1 MTPADSRSE
10 ASTRPS
16 PTVVAPPPPPPAIK
30 PTPSNDTTKPAQAT
44 GRATFRCHTAAMIAT
59 STGVAPISRAA
70 WVTLVRLMPAFCT
83 MTEPPYP
90 SAPEASTLG
99 VNAARSL
106 DRPVVR
112 PAAASRTAA
121 ARPKRVAVSQ
131 PGGSHSRASLDSGT
145 VVPHS
150 SPAAMRAA
158 TA

>member
-1 MTPADSRSE
+1 
-10 ASTRPS
+10 
-16 PTVVAPPPPPPAIK
+16 
-30 PTPSNDTTKPAQAT
+30 
-44 GRATFRCHTAAMIAT
+44 MIAT

-70 WVTLVRLMPAFCT
+70 WVTLVRLIPAFCT

-90 SAPEASTLG
+90 SAPQASTLG

-106 DRPVVR
+106 ARPVVR
-112 PAAASRTAA
+112 PATASSTAA

-131 PGGSHSRASLDSGT
+131 PGDSHSRASLDSGT